1 MANEGTEGDELRT
14 ELQTE
19 GRVNTTTDQSGLYGE
34 KESSTHLTIFQHV
47 GQDFSRCKVLGG
59 LSSAPAGQR
68 LEVLAAQRG

>member
-1 MANEGTEGDELRT
+1 MTNEGPEGDELRT

-34 KESSTHLTIFQHV
+34 KESSTNLTVFQQV
-47 GQDFSRCKVLGG
+47 GQALDCKVLGG

-68 LEVLAAQRG
+68 LEMLAAQRG